1 MYSEERVREI
11 QSSPAKVFRTLTS
24 DPGERIQVRSHSRAQ
39 FLWRHKKHF
48 LGHSYVHTFSVF
60 SFSSLLGFTGESNQY
75 YPPQMRPG
83 HQVPPQRNE
92 LNYGLREL
100 RYKVAASAAARK

>member
-1 MYSEERVREI
+1 MFFLSL
-11 QSSPAKVFRTLTS
+11 SPLL
-24 DPGERIQVRSHSRAQ
+24 DLIGE
-39 FLWRHKKHF
+39 
-48 LGHSYVHTFSVF
+48 T
-60 SFSSLLGFTGESNQY
+60 NQY
-75 YPPQMRPG
+75 YQPQMRPG